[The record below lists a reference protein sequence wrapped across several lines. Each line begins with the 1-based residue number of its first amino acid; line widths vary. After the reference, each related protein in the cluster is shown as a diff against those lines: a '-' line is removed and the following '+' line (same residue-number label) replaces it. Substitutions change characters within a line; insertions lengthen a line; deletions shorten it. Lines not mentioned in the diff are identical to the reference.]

1 MPRYNYECTSCGHWA
16 IYMHSPD
23 KRIEICEKCE
33 KKTMIKLLSKPFI
46 RTKKGS
52 NSSQNVQRQIGELT
66 KEYIEENKKI
76 LETEKKEAKKETYEP
91 S

>member
-1 MPRYNYECTSCGHWA
+1 MPRYNYECTFCGHWA
-16 IYMHSPD
+16 IYMHSSD
-23 KRIEICEKCE
+23 ERIEICEKCE

-46 RTKKGS
+46 RTKKDP
-52 NSSQNVQRQIGELT
+52 NSSQNVQQVGELT